1 MTITLAFPHHLC
13 LHLVFRTQPLPI
25 NHHRPLPTMY
35 ALDGSEVSL
44 HAYLPRSPQWKS
56 TPSRD
61 VINRRMLDD
70 VRRHSVRVRHALMVS
85 DHDAWSA
92 AALDF
97 VYTVIRLAEWEHA
110 WAAEDGAVDYGQ
122 AVPRLNKIRDEWMGR
137 ASTKGSASAQQE
149 GASTSRP
156 RGSSPRAAL
165 AAQQGQHYYASSQYD
180 NDAAPPWVAPKRTDM
195 RLSDTRPSNTGVP
208 GEAKKTERSA
218 PATPPSPPQS
228 PLIHR
233 PTLDASPSRTPSA
246 GPSAPA
252 NAGEGKRRRGRH
264 SRRSS
269 RAEESP
275 QDTAALMNAVRD
287 LTSRLRA
294 PSVSTRSA
302 RSSGRPPMTDTLQ
315 DLSRVLNQLNNVSHA
330 TRTRVSSG
338 KEPTAKRR
346 HGRTASKQQ

>member
-1 MTITLAFPHHLC
+1 
-13 LHLVFRTQPLPI
+13 
-25 NHHRPLPTMY
+25 MY

-70 VRRHSVRVRHALMVS
+70 VRRHSVRVRHALMAS

-233 PTLDASPSRTPSA
+233 PTLDASPSRAPSA
-246 GPSAPA
+246 GPPPLLMLAKASGTWPPFTSLIAS
-252 NAGEGKRRRGRH
+252 GGV
-264 SRRSS
+264 
-269 RAEESP
+269 P